1 MPTLKYFPPEG
12 GPREYSVHKAVT
24 TIGRALDNDLSVA
37 GSDMVDHHAQIIFDG
52 RDFNLEEGDRQ
63 AEILINGKK
72 KRRGRLCHGD
82 RLTLGT
88 AQLAFSMF
96 ADSTSVSSQG
106 DGSDGHTIG
115 SVSNELQGLRKL
127 QGFSERLMHKGSID
141 ELLDTMLDD
150 IIELTGAD
158 KGVILLTE
166 HEASSPEE
174 KKIAVRAVR
183 NVSKESITDGRGG
196 VSDSIARTVLK
207 TAKPIIV

>member
-1 MPTLKYFPPEG
+1 MPTLKYFPPQG

-24 TIGRALDNDLSVA
+24 TIGRSLDNDLSIASPDVA
-37 GSDMVDHHAQIIFDG
+37 EHHAQIIFDG
-52 RDFNLEEGDRQ
+52 RDFNLEEGDNRQ

-115 SVSNELQGLRKL
+115 SGSNELQGLRKL
-127 QGFSERLMHKGSID
+127 QGFSESLNNKG
-141 ELLDTMLDD
+141 T
-150 IIELTGAD
+150 
-158 KGVILLTE
+158 
-166 HEASSPEE
+166 
-174 KKIAVRAVR
+174 IA
-183 NVSKESITDGRGG
+183 GR
-196 VSDSIARTVLK
+196 
-207 TAKPIIV
+207 P